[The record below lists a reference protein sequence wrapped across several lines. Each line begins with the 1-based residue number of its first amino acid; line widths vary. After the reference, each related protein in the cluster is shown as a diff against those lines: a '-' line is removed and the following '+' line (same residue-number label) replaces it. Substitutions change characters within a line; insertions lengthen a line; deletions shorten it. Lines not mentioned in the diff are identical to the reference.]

1 MSDSIKKVVFIS
13 GMISDDKDYQEK
25 FAEAENTL
33 TEQGYIVLNP
43 AKAIPNEMSWESS
56 MDICMAMIKKSDVVC
71 FLPDWWDSKGAK
83 LEHDIA
89 EILKKEIKY
98 YNLGEENNDM

>member
-25 FAEAENTL
+25 FAEAEKTL

-43 AKAIPNEMSWESS
+43 AKAIPSEFIWSKAM
-56 MDICMAMIKKSDVVC
+56 MICFAMIREADGIVL
-71 FLPDWWDSKGAK
+71 LPDWEQSAGARSEK
-83 LEHDIA
+83 SHA
-89 EILKKEIKY
+89 EYHNKFVLY
-98 YNLGEENNDM
+98 YEDLQRRL

>member
-1 MSDSIKKVVFIS
+1 MRKNILFLS
-13 GMISDDKDYQEK
+13 GKITGDDNYIEK
-25 FAEAENTL
+25 FAEAEKKL
-33 TEQGYIVLNP
+33 TALYYIVLNP

-71 FLPDWWDSKGAK
+71 FLTDWKDSKGAK